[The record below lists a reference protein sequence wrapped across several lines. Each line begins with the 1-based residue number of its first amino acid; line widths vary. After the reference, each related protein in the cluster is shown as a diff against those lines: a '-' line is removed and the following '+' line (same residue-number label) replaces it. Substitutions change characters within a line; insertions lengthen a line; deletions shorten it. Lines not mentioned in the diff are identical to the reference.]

1 MRRWRVGV
9 HQLTI
14 SSSPAVHVA
23 KQRGLPYLLQQLKGK
38 VELLAQEGVG
48 DMSEFSKAD
57 MISPTVAG
65 WMSHKLQNTGVS
77 DY

>member
-23 KQRGLPYLLQQLKGK
+23 KQRGLPYLLKQLKGK

-48 DMSEFSKAD
+48 DMSESSKAD
-57 MISPTVAG
+57 IERSL
-65 WMSHKLQNTGVS
+65 HS
-77 DY
+77 DVLLTRNHCE